1 MINAAKSNDEQTSEE
16 CFTGHS
22 VLNQITL
29 DKEQNEFSTSVDE
42 NDDITP
48 FYVLGYN

>member
-1 MINAAKSNDEQTSEE
+1 MNTTKSNDEQTNEE
-16 CFTGHS
+16 CFTGHA
-22 VLNQITL
+22 VLNQIAL
-29 DKEQNEFSTSVDE
+29 EKVQNKFVTPADE

>member
-1 MINAAKSNDEQTSEE
+1 MINTTDKIDENINEE
-16 CFTGHS
+16 KKVSSLFFSQNTQNSIQDEFTA
-22 VLNQITL
+22 
-29 DKEQNEFSTSVDE
+29 STEE